1 MKLTQMLSVKDIH
14 PNLAATDKLGVLKEL
29 VDLLAKNNK
38 GVNPDTVL
46 RVLLDREKLGS
57 TGMENGVAIP
67 HGKVDSISE
76 LLVCFGRSEAGIP
89 FDSLDGKP
97 AHLFFLLVAPTDS
110 IGTHLSALA
119 RISNLLNDE
128 AARKQLVAATE
139 AKSLYTIIET
149 FDGNDPSGE

>member
-1 MKLTQMLSVKDIH
+1 MKLTEMLSVKDIC
-14 PNLAATDKLGVLKEL
+14 PNLSAKDKLGVLKEL
-29 VDLLAKNNK
+29 VELLSKNNREI
-38 GVNPDTVL
+38 NPDTVL

-67 HGKVDSISE
+67 HGKVDSISD
-76 LLVCFGRSEAGIP
+76 LLVCFGRSETGIP

-119 RISNLLNDE
+119 RISNLLNDKTTRE
-128 AARKQLVAATE
+128 QLSAATD
-139 AKSLYTIIET
+139 AKTLYEVIAT
-149 FDGNDPSGE
+149 FDGNDGSGG